1 MRTACALT
9 TPLPALCAGTSA
21 ASPQVAGVC
30 ALLKQVKPG
39 VSPELTRSLLRASA
53 RDVSKGKSNHGED
66 AGEGHDG
73 ATGAGLVDAEAAYK
87 LARSIAFRD
96 RFTLPAPR

>member
-1 MRTACALT
+1 MRGCCCSSGPGA
-9 TPLPALCAGTSA
+9 
-21 ASPQVAGVC
+21 AGVC

-39 VSPELTRSLLRASA
+39 LSPELMRSLLRASA
-53 RDVSKGKSNHGED
+53 RDVSQGKSSQGED

-96 RFTLPAPR
+96 RFTLPAPS